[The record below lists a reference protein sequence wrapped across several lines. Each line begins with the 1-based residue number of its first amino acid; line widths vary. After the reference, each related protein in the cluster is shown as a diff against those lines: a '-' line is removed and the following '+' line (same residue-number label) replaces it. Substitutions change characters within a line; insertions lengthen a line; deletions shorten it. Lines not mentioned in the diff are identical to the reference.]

1 MQLDRSTEVV
11 AACCTLRR
19 CVVLRLLI
27 VVVETRKECLRIYI
41 CATETLFVLLRL
53 LVHRHQSSSSSTF
66 TMTTANTTPSLSEI
80 DEICMRAAIEESVHA
95 VKTGHMPFGGVV
107 ADINGNILVRGHN
120 LCQAGSTRG
129 GSANTDPTKH
139 AEMEVVRLA
148 CTMIDATVRPSCTLY
163 TSTEPCVM
171 CAGAIYWSRI
181 GRIVYGCSSEE
192 LSHYTGP
199 GGFDIPIETIYTLGR
214 TGTRQIDIQGPFLSE
229 EAMKVHVESGVWS
242 ANAKKEEDKKEE
254 NENDVDSSALK
265 DIAVEAALFTSGLG
279 SAASSNDLVVPIID
293 MSVGTEEEI
302 ADALWNA
309 ATTVGFFTLINHGI
323 SSELI
328 DTVFAASA
336 QFFSQTQDE
345 KEQQAPYARNL
356 NSGYEYMKQL
366 RPSTGTIDQK
376 ESIQITARA
385 GSMEDR
391 WPTTPTDFRT
401 VTETFMVQVHAL
413 AGRLLDLLEPRA
425 TPNVEK
431 GTLSSSHTLW
441 GNDGQCTLR
450 MLHYL
455 PMDVDTL
462 QTLTTPDEQG
472 RISWRAGPHTDW
484 SNLTLLFQ
492 RVGQAG
498 LECCSNPTDSSK
510 ERRWT
515 PIDPVEN
522 GIAVNIGDML
532 SRWSHHRL
540 YSNLHRVRMP
550 TADECTPPSSRYSIA
565 YFAQSNQ
572 STMIQS
578 TSDTD
583 PPITA
588 GDYLLS
594 RVKSN
599 FANAT

>member
-1 MQLDRSTEVV
+1 
-11 AACCTLRR
+11 
-19 CVVLRLLI
+19 
-27 VVVETRKECLRIYI
+27 
-41 CATETLFVLLRL
+41 
-53 LVHRHQSSSSSTF
+53 
-66 TMTTANTTPSLSEI
+66 MTTPNHPIGSSLTEI
-80 DEICMRAAIEESVHA
+80 DTICMRTAIDESVHA
-95 VKTGHMPFGGVV
+95 VQTGHMPFGGVV
-107 ADINGNILVRGHN
+107 ADANGTILVRGHN
-120 LCQAGSTRG
+120 LCPAGPTRG
-129 GSANTDPTKH
+129 GGAHSDPTKH

-148 CTMIDATVRPSCTLY
+148 CTQIDATLRPSCTLY

-192 LSHYTGP
+192 LAGYTGP
-199 GGFDIPIETIYTLGR
+199 GGFDIPIDSIYTLGR
-214 TGTRQIDIQGPFLSE
+214 PGTRHIEVHGPHLSE
-229 EAMKVHVESGVWS
+229 EAMKVHIESGVWGTLQS
-242 ANAKKEEDKKEE
+242 SQTNGNDEESKKEDE
-254 NENDVDSSALK
+254 NVDSVALK
-265 DIAVEAALFTSGLG
+265 DIAVEASLFTSGLG
-279 SAASSNDLVVPIID
+279 AAASSSDLVVPIID
-293 MSVGTEEEI
+293 MNIGTDDEI
-302 ADALWNA
+302 AQALWDA
-309 ATTVGFFTLINHGI
+309 ATTVGFFTLINHSI
-323 SSELI
+323 PSELI
-328 DTVFAASA
+328 DAAFDTSAHFFAQA
-336 QFFSQTQDE
+336 QEE
-345 KEQQAPYARNL
+345 KELQSPYARNL

-385 GSMEDR
+385 DSMEGR
-391 WPTTPTDFRT
+391 WPTTPTNFRT
-401 VTETFMVQVHAL
+401 VTETFLIQVHAL
-413 AGRLLDLLEPRA
+413 AGRILDLLEPRA
-425 TPNVEK
+425 TPNVK
-431 GTLSSSHTLW
+431 LGTLSASHTLW
-441 GNDGQCTLR
+441 EGDGQCTLR
-450 MLHYL
+450 MLHYP

-462 QTLTTPDEQG
+462 RKLTTPDEQG

-498 LECCSNPTDSSK
+498 LECCSNPIDSGK

-550 TADECTPPSSRYSIA
+550 TELECTPPSSRYSMA

-572 STMIQS
+572 STVIQS
-578 TSDTD
+578 TSNDD

-594 RVKSN
+594 RIKSN
-599 FANAT
+599 FANST

>member
-1 MQLDRSTEVV
+1 
-11 AACCTLRR
+11 
-19 CVVLRLLI
+19 
-27 VVVETRKECLRIYI
+27 
-41 CATETLFVLLRL
+41 
-53 LVHRHQSSSSSTF
+53 
-66 TMTTANTTPSLSEI
+66 
-80 DEICMRAAIEESVHA
+80 MRAAIEESVKA
-95 VKTGHMPFGGVV
+95 VQTGHMPFGGVV
-107 ADINGNILVRGHN
+107 ADAQGNILSRGHN
-120 LCQAGSTRG
+120 MCSAGSTRG

-139 AEMEVVRLA
+139 AELELVRLA
-148 CTMIDATVRPSCTLY
+148 GTTIDASIRPFCTLY

-181 GRIVYGCSSEE
+181 GRIVYGCSSEA
-192 LSHYTGP
+192 LSQYTGP

-214 TGTRQIDIQGPFLSE
+214 PGTRHIEIQGPYLAD
-229 EAMKVHVESGVWS
+229 EAMKVHIESGVWGGGVPPTTNES
-242 ANAKKEEDKKEE
+242 SDEDKKDE
-254 NENDVDSSALK
+254 DGIVDTNHDTEKKVDASAMK

-279 SAASSNDLVVPIID
+279 SAASSNDLVVPVID
-293 MSVGTEEEI
+293 LSVGTDDEI
-302 ADALWNA
+302 ANALWEA
-309 ATTVGFFTLINHGI
+309 ATTVGFFTIVNHGI
-323 SSELI
+323 SSDLI
-328 DTVFAASA
+328 DTVFATSA
-336 QFFSQTQDE
+336 EFFAQTQDD
-345 KEQQAPYARNL
+345 KELQSPYARNL
-356 NSGYEYMKQL
+356 NSGYEFMKQL

-385 GSMEDR
+385 GSMDDR
-391 WPTTPTDFRT
+391 WPTIPTDFKI
-401 VTETFMVQVHAL
+401 VTETFMIQVHAL

-441 GNDGQCTLR
+441 GADGQCTLR

-462 QTLTTPDEQG
+462 RTLTTPDEQG

-498 LECCSNPTDSSK
+498 LECCSNPTDSGK

-532 SRWSHHRL
+532 SRWSDHRL

-550 TADECTPPSSRYSIA
+550 TEAECTPPSSRYSIA
-565 YFAQSNQ
+565 YFAQSDQ
-572 STMIQS
+572 STLIQS
-578 TSDTD
+578 TSACD

-594 RVKSN
+594 RIKSN
-599 FANAT
+599 FATSK

>member
-1 MQLDRSTEVV
+1 MPSPFRERKLPNQSKEEAEQNGTTFGVV
-11 AACCTLRR
+11 WICSYNTIIVLGLEAS
-19 CVVLRLLI
+19 VVKQQDHMATYKAPA
-27 VVVETRKECLRIYI
+27 ET
-41 CATETLFVLLRL
+41 
-53 LVHRHQSSSSSTF
+53 
-66 TMTTANTTPSLSEI
+66 SLSDI
-80 DEICMRAAIEESVHA
+80 DATCMRAAIEESLHA
-95 VKTGHMPFGGVV
+95 VQTGHMPFGGVV
-107 ADINGNILVRGHN
+107 ADANGTILVRGHN
-120 LCQAGSTRG
+120 LCKAGPTRG
-129 GSANTDPTKH
+129 GGANSDPTQH

-148 CTMIDATVRPSCTLY
+148 CTKIDATLRPSCTLY

-192 LSHYTGP
+192 LASYTGP
-199 GGFDIPIETIYTLGR
+199 GGFDIPIDTIYTLGR
-214 TGTRQIDIQGPFLSE
+214 PGTRQLEVHGPYLSE
-229 EAMKVHVESGVWS
+229 EAMKVHIESGVWGT
-242 ANAKKEEDKKEE
+242 AAPPQTNENEEDKKE
-254 NENDVDSSALK
+254 DDHFDSVALK
-265 DIAVEAALFTSGLG
+265 DIAVEASLFTSGLG
-279 SAASSNDLVVPIID
+279 AAASSNDLVVPIID
-293 MSVGTEEEI
+293 MSVGTNDEI
-302 ADALWNA
+302 AQALWDA

-323 SSELI
+323 PSELV
-328 DTVFAASA
+328 DLAFETSA
-336 QFFSQTQDE
+336 QFFAQTQEE
-345 KEQQAPYARNL
+345 KEEQSPYARNL

-376 ESIQITARA
+376 ESIQITARE
-385 GSMEDR
+385 GSMEGR
-391 WPTTPTDFRT
+391 WPSTPTQFRT
-401 VTETFMVQVHAL
+401 VTETFLNQVHAL
-413 AGRLLDLLEPRA
+413 AGRILDLLEPRA
-425 TPNVEK
+425 TPNVDP
-431 GTLSSSHTLW
+431 GTLSSSHTL
-441 GNDGQCTLR
+441 GGSDGQCTLR
-450 MLHYL
+450 MLHYP

-462 QTLTTPDEQG
+462 RKLTTPDEQG

-550 TADECTPPSSRYSIA
+550 TEMECTPPSSRYSIA
-565 YFAQSNQ
+565 FFAQSDQ
-572 STMIQS
+572 STVIQS
-578 TSDTD
+578 TSSED

-594 RVKSN
+594 RIKSN
-599 FANAT
+599 FTNDAT